1 MQQRLQVFVIHM
13 LVVQLDNAAVHQE
26 QIETNLNG
34 ASQEHRH
41 IVGVDEVK
49 LQGRNAEGI
58 ESAVDPLI
66 AIHHAKLRCRQTG
79 QRASH
84 DVLHLGSECRLGQL
98 GIVYAGAFVIGHC
111 TVHAALDLLGLE
123 NLLTASLEFLLEP
136 IVHFDLVE
144 MQGKGNILKTVFH
157 GQNPIGIFG
166 KVRGVHAEGT
176 FEGHGPALAKPL
188 IVVSALDGILATHL
202 IHNIEYFFSVCIH
215 LSLRV

>member
-26 QIETNLNG
+26 QIEANLNG

-58 ESAVDPLI
+58 ESAVDPLV
-66 AIHHAKLRCRQTG
+66 AIHHTKLRCRQTG
-79 QRASH
+79 QRTGH
-84 DVLHLGSECRLGQL
+84 DIFHLGSECRLGQL
-98 GIVYAGAFVIGHC
+98 GIINAGAFVIGHG
-111 TVHAALDLLGLE
+111 TVHAALDLLRLE
-123 NLLTASLEFLLEP
+123 NLLTASLKFLLEP

-144 MQGKGNILKTVFH
+144 MQGKGNILEAVFH

-166 KVRGVHAEGT
+166 KVRGVHAEGA

-188 IVVSALDGILATHL
+188 IVVSALDGILAAHL